1 MRTKKKY
8 TFDELCKHLTSPTE
22 TSVAEKVTTIFQ
34 HRESKYSGQSIES
47 ENPNLYEIFHP
58 QESVEFISSLIAV
71 LENIIINDNRKIKKS
86 MSFYILMLKKMSHI
100 FLTWFLR

>member
-22 TSVAEKVTTIFQ
+22 TSVAEKVTTIFR

-47 ENPNLYEIFHP
+47 ENPNLYEIFYP

-71 LENIIINDNRKIKKS
+71 VENIIINDNRKIKKACH
-86 MSFYILMLKKMSHI
+86 FT
-100 FLTWFLR
+100 F